1 MPAGTLINDSYTRAQ
16 LALANSPFY
25 ELRELHIDQR
35 EGVLFISG
43 KVSSFYYK
51 QLAQEVVRSVCT
63 GIELINS
70 IQVE

>member
-1 MPAGTLINDSYTRAQ
+1 MTAGILINDAYTRAQ
-16 LALANSPFY
+16 MALANSPFY
-25 ELRELHIDQR
+25 ELRELHIDQH
-35 EGVLFISG
+35 EGALFISG

-63 GIELINS
+63 GVELINS